1 MSDYAHEKRIV
12 ALEGMREKI
21 AALEAENAKLRAVVE
36 MAKHYVKCDEI
47 GDCMAQGNAWIDLQ
61 DMLKRLGRE

>member
-21 AALEAENAKLRAVVE
+21 AELEAENAKLRAVVE
-36 MAKHYVKCDEI
+36 
-47 GDCMAQGNAWIDLQ
+47 AQ
-61 DMLKRLGRE
+61 